1 MKVDMD
7 KVQFEYRSEI
17 DAVSTALEEWLE
29 MHKNDRRAKDVAEMI
44 DKLEVMYLS
53 W

>member
-7 KVQFEYRSEI
+7 KVQFEYRSEV
-17 DAVSTALEEWLE
+17 DAVSTALSEWLE
-29 MHKNDRRAKDVAEMI
+29 IHKNDTRAKDVAEMI
-44 DKLEVMYLS
+44 DKLEVMYMS